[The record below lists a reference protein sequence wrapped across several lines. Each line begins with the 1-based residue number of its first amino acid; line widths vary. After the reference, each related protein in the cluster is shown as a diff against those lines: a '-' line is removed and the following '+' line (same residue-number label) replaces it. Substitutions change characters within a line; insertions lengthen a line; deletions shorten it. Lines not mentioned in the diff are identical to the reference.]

1 MAGHVPWGE
10 AFLAMFAMIIVL
22 IFVLIYYC
30 VMPALTAMKRR
41 KQQEEEAWERDP
53 RWNGDTFKYMP
64 KVPEDLL
71 SDKKYSRL
79 AACSRTSRYYLCIQ
93 LARSVLFL
101 AFTIEI
107 FFPI

>member
-30 VMPALTAMKRR
+30 VMPAFTAMKRR

-53 RWNGDTFKYMP
+53 RWNGDKFKYMP

-71 SDKKYSRL
+71 TDKKYSRL
-79 AACSRTSRYYLCIQ
+79 AACSRTSRYTY
-93 LARSVLFL
+93 
-101 AFTIEI
+101 
-107 FFPI
+107 FFIICSTFGIKKKLKIG